1 MSTWRHPFFSGLN
14 FVKFLMIF
22 LMTLVQ
28 SRRFR
33 ISGNPVCMYM
43 DMDFVLF
50 FRHINMC
57 ANMYDFL
64 RGQLGKDLYVE
75 DRHVQAN
82 GILQIYHSA
91 IGHKNQ
97 AIITKRFMD
106 LESNLRVFS
115 WVSTA
120 GFGMG
125 VDIPKVQRV
134 IHWRLSRRRLFYC
147 QEVGRASRDGTSAE
161 AKMYS
166 THRSM
171 ADVKTEKD
179 IILGAHDLH
188 ASQCIRKCMLGDMIG
203 YVAKTKRCSCT
214 CGSKSCGCDK
224 CICCVNCRS
233 HCLCRK

>member
-1 MSTWRHPFFSGLN
+1 MSTWRHPFFAALN
-14 FVKFLMIF
+14 LVKFILIF
-22 LMTLVQ
+22 LMALPQ
-28 SRRFR
+28 SWRFR

-43 DMDFVLF
+43 YMDFVLFF

-57 ANMYDFL
+57 ANIYEFL

-75 DRHVQAN
+75 DCHVQAN
-82 GILQIYHSA
+82 KILQIYHSA
-91 IGHKNQ
+91 IGRKNQ

-106 LESNLRVFS
+106 LQSNLRVL
-115 WVSTA
+115 VTTV

-125 VDIPKVQRV
+125 VDIPNVQRV
-134 IHWRLSRRRLFYC
+134 IHWGLSRSRLFYW
-147 QEVGRASRDGTSAE
+147 QEVGRAGRDGSSAE

-179 IILGAHDLH
+179 IILGAHDVH
-188 ASQCIRKCMLGDMIG
+188 AGQCIRKCMLGDMMG
-203 YVAKTKRCSCT
+203 YVAKTKSCT
-214 CGSKSCGCDK
+214 CTCSSKSCGSDECM
-224 CICCVNCRS
+224 CCVNCRS